1 MGIVN
6 NLKLGK
12 SLTKSY
18 KNLRRIEKEI
28 KEELRSY
35 EFYENID
42 FEFNSE
48 NYLEVFKKS
57 FFTLL
62 MLSILSESG
71 IKNERIISYGKII
84 FYLRQ
89 IVTSL
94 DNILDKEKKGM
105 IFINGFSNETIENS
119 FLSLIFQ
126 DLMTK
131 EILKISDGNSKST
144 YLILEKLY
152 SIGKGESL
160 RKRKLYE
167 IYPDPE
173 YIYEYIHKPIGGE
186 LLEIS
191 LVVPKYL
198 ENNCKLEEF
207 SRGLFKIG
215 MSLQGIDDFF
225 DMEEDFINNDINLA
239 TGKYI
244 KKYNQEEKNIDFEK
258 LENEFIEDY
267 LKEEISEANEGFEIL
282 EKFGFPI
289 DNRDSK
295 IILKKLFKIRG
306 LEEYLYYIV

>member
-1 MGIVN
+1 MGMIN

-18 KNLRRIEKEI
+18 KNLRKIENEI
-28 KEELRSY
+28 KEELKNY
-35 EFYENID
+35 EFYESID
-42 FEFNSE
+42 FKFNSE

-57 FFTLL
+57 FFSLL

-131 EILKISDGNSKST
+131 EILKISDGNSKSI

-167 IYPDPE
+167 EYPDPE

-207 SRGLFKIG
+207 SKGLFKIG

-239 TGKYI
+239 VGKYI
-244 KKYNQEEKNIDFEK
+244 KKYNQEEKNIDFEN

-267 LKEEISEANEGFEIL
+267 LKKEISEANEGFEIL